1 MISFALAA
9 IATPNFA
16 PNTTRSDVHDVMAEL
31 LALHEPSDLS
41 SHWESPSDM
50 RENMRRLQAAVR
62 DCEWDPAPRKATH
75 VAAET
80 SADYTEYFLNK
91 VVPEMLKLQGH
102 PKEAVLR
109 GLSNFNPTP
118 NRQVP
123 SHICHRAAERPG
135 ESWRVHRIGPV
146 ESRGGYDWHTFAS
159 ADALGLASLLEDA
172 PGGAWITALAVF
184 PVDERGHALGYPPI
198 HIHHSHLG
206 MYRNPGTEFIGA
218 LSFPHGDSI
227 CSAEDGGEACFM
239 VSFPTGF
246 GAPIRDQLLLN
257 ALVNDVRER
266 SAPPMRFSLQLAV
279 RITRAPQRDVGLWY
293 AAAIPDFVDG
303 GFLRTVRSGKQL
315 FVQFKIPADRESVL
329 WTTLVVRESGRWL
342 NLWMHTH
349 PLLGFE
355 EQWLIS
361 ATPRELGL
369 NAGAFQ
375 PPRCHG
381 PFVPS
386 AHGLT
391 SDDVRSRIVAHMR
404 ASGLKFR
411 CIVTQTAEHV
421 ANVAGIE
428 GVLPRAYDRQGRRR
442 CYVGAERLTRG
453 AAITAVTFFS
463 DRACLDPIA
472 CRPGALVENHM
483 HFQGYT
489 IFDEPPEDLLQYQAA
504 HPYGSYKIGG
514 RYDATCGLLDAL
526 GGPELC
532 PWEIPGCALPGM
544 PEAPPKLVKLVH
556 VLSEIVLPGSSAVVG
571 AALMLVAAGCCL
583 GFCARR
589 FIRVGRRAQ
598 AAKQDFVRI
607 SFSNG
612 EAAADALVSKVKEH
626 ETLLART

>member
-1 MISFALAA
+1 
-9 IATPNFA
+9 
-16 PNTTRSDVHDVMAEL
+16 
-31 LALHEPSDLS
+31 
-41 SHWESPSDM
+41 
-50 RENMRRLQAAVR
+50 
-62 DCEWDPAPRKATH
+62 
-75 VAAET
+75 
-80 SADYTEYFLNK
+80 
-91 VVPEMLKLQGH
+91 
-102 PKEAVLR
+102 
-109 GLSNFNPTP
+109 
-118 NRQVP
+118 
-123 SHICHRAAERPG
+123 
-135 ESWRVHRIGPV
+135 
-146 ESRGGYDWHTFAS
+146 
-159 ADALGLASLLEDA
+159 
-172 PGGAWITALAVF
+172 
-184 PVDERGHALGYPPI
+184 
-198 HIHHSHLG
+198 

-279 RITRAPQRDVGLWY
+279 RITQAPQRDVGLWY

-421 ANVAGIE
+421 ANVAGVE
-428 GVLPRAYDRQGRRR
+428 GA
-442 CYVGAERLTRG
+442 TR
-453 AAITAVTFFS
+453 S
-463 DRACLDPIA
+463 A
-472 CRPGALVENHM
+472 CRTLRNQGDNPSLARCEASATGAPNA
-483 HFQGYT
+483 
-489 IFDEPPEDLLQYQAA
+489 LLNA
-504 HPYGSYKIGG
+504 GG
-514 RYDATCGLLDAL
+514 
-526 GGPELC
+526 
-532 PWEIPGCALPGM
+532 
-544 PEAPPKLVKLVH
+544 
-556 VLSEIVLPGSSAVVG
+556 
-571 AALMLVAAGCCL
+571 
-583 GFCARR
+583 
-589 FIRVGRRAQ
+589 GRRARTSSRGQ
-598 AAKQDFVRI
+598 RASSPSSLRCPRASPSTRPRPEF
-607 SFSNG
+607 G
-612 EAAADALVSKVKEH
+612 
-626 ETLLART
+626 ARRRKRPRRVHTQ